1 MRATLAVPAA
11 VSALVL
17 AGAALAQSAPPPGGH
32 DGPAQPN
39 EPMPL
44 AVYHGTNG
52 TTAPGEAP
60 QPQPVYAV
68 IGGHLVSGIRDP
80 GARGGL
86 TLVDETQPDFIC
98 HADSHGWEVRLT
110 CSGGVR
116 ANLTVQAFA
125 DDAGCGR
132 SRSGERASL
141 CYGFRDKYAAQRLV
155 APAGQRLLIEYG
167 HLALKP
173 DAG

>member
-1 MRATLAVPAA
+1 MRATLAVPATL
-11 VSALVL
+11 SALVL

-32 DGPAQPN
+32 EGPVPPS

-44 AVYHGTNG
+44 AIYRGTNG
-52 TTAPGEAP
+52 TVAPGEAP

-68 IGGHLVSGIRDP
+68 VGGHLVSGRTDP
-80 GARGGL
+80 AANGDV

-98 HADSHGWEVRLT
+98 HANSRGREVRLK
-110 CSGGVR
+110 CSGGQR
-116 ANLTVQAFA
+116 AQVTLQPFT

-141 CYGFRDKYAAQRLV
+141 CYGFKDRYAAQRLV

-167 HLALKP
+167 HLTLKR